1 MSFSL
6 LDKAASWFLLFL
18 QRLASAKKVREAAL
32 SIAGYRNDEIDLP
45 NILIYCSVNNQ
56 A

>member
-32 SIAGYRNDEIDLP
+32 SIAMGWQGIEMMK
-45 NILIYCSVNNQ
+45 
-56 A
+56 